1 MFTAVLN
8 ANKHL
13 LVSLLMVAM
22 GLTGCA
28 GLGTS
33 SQDTETAY
41 YETAQDYLD
50 KRNFTL
56 AVERLTALQDRFP
69 FGRYAD
75 ASALDLMYAYYGMND
90 FANALVEADRFTR
103 LNAEHPDVDY
113 AWFVRAMSYYEL
125 FLTNRGIFGKADP
138 ATRSPEQGQKAFR
151 ALTQFTARFPDSR
164 YRSEALDA
172 MVILK
177 DSLARHELVVA
188 DYYIRRGA
196 WISAAERAKTVVAHY
211 PGVDAVGDALVVLA
225 EAYHAME
232 LPDDRK
238 QVLNRLSRDYPQH
251 PTLASGEYQPPK
263 FEEDRWWVKVLTLGL
278 TS

>member
-8 ANKHL
+8 VNKPL
-13 LVSLLMVAM
+13 LVSLLMALI
-22 GLTGCA
+22 GLSGCA
-28 GLGTS
+28 GLGQQ

-41 YETAQDYLD
+41 YETAQDYLE
-50 KRNFTL
+50 KRNYTM

-90 FANALVEADRFTR
+90 FTGALVEADRFTR

-151 ALTQFTARFPDSR
+151 ALTQYTARFPDSQ
-164 YRSEALDA
+164 YRTEALDA
-172 MVILK
+172 MIILK
-177 DSLARHELVVA
+177 DALARHELIVA
-188 DYYIRRGA
+188 DYYIRRNA
-196 WISAAERAKTVVAHY
+196 WIAAAERAKTVVTHY
-211 PGVDAVGDALVVLA
+211 PGVDAVGDALVVLT
-225 EAYHAME
+225 EAYEALE
-232 LPDDRK
+232 LPDDREL
-238 QVLNRLSRDYPQH
+238 VLNRLTNEFPEH
-251 PTLASGEYQPPK
+251 PTLSDGQYQSPV
-263 FEEDRWWVKVLTLGL
+263 FEEDRWWLKVLTLGL